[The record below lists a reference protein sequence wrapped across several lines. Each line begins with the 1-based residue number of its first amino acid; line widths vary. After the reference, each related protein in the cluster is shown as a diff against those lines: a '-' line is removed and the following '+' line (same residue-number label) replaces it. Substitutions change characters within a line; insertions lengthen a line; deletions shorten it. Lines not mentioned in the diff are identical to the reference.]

1 MQGDLSPPNVID
13 VEASGFGRGSYP
25 IEVGFVTAEG
35 ERFCSLIR
43 PPLHWTH
50 WDDEAAAVHGLS
62 RELLAKYGRSV
73 EEVALVLNQRLAGR
87 LVYCDA
93 WFYDFNW
100 LAVLFDEAGSLQ
112 GFRLEHGRVVLEA
125 TGEFGHE
132 PAQDPDVVLQV
143 FQTMAQTGSRL
154 GRDAEER
161 LSEGLP
167 LLSAHLEEG
176 PAGTPA
182 LVNVLTDW
190 RARATTAPFSVYST

>member
-112 GFRLEHGRVVLEA
+112 GFRLEHIHRLLRETQLQAWAAARAEVERRLGLMRHRASSDAL
-125 TGEFGHE
+125 
-132 PAQDPDVVLQV
+132 VLQ
-143 FQTMAQTGSRL
+143 QTFARVT
-154 GRDAEER
+154 
-161 LSEGLP
+161 
-167 LLSAHLEEG
+167 SA
-176 PAGTPA
+176 
-182 LVNVLTDW
+182 D
-190 RARATTAPFSVYST
+190 